1 MSLSVPSTNGGM
13 HSTSTSMTVRTMVF
27 TALPMA
33 EALPAIISHNFIN
46 PSPMASIMPIITP
59 LTIATRLEIT
69 SVNEPA
75 KAVMPADTA
84 ANPRPK
90 ANKPDPAASIPMP
103 IRVNAPASPN
113 IAGIIG
119 ARTYPAMPM
128 TVNAPAIEINP
139 LAIPSQLS
147 EAKLFMTEAKIF
159 MDTDSTKSAALV
171 LRRPLDALELKK
183 PSLSFINIDEEPPMI
198 LVNAPIINKIPA
210 IADPALDRPSQLVSA
225 KSLTTD
231 ANIFI
236 EAAIIT
242 RPAPVDIM

>member
-1 MSLSVPSTNGGM
+1 
-13 HSTSTSMTVRTMVF
+13 MTVRTTVF

-46 PSPMASIMPIITP
+46 PSPIASITPTITP

-75 KAVMPADTA
+75 KVVIPADTA
-84 ANPRPK
+84 VNPRPK
-90 ANKPDPAASIPMP
+90 ANKPVPAASIPMP
-103 IRVNAPASPN
+103 IRVNAPESPN
-113 IAGIIG
+113 ITGIIG

-198 LVNAPIINKIPA
+198 LVNAPIISKILA
-210 IADPALDRPSQLVSA
+210 IADPALDRPSQLISA
-225 KSLTTD
+225 NDSAAE